1 MAQLKDSKETNRLM
15 VHAVVKALGRANIPV
30 IKASDDLAEMLYY
43 AGQQIVYSKKKTSVT
58 ALPEDNSSF
67 KGTAI
72 TDVNRTK
79 ILNNIENLIK
89 EYQLNPLK
97 NTKTFLGDIANALDC
112 KKEGGSNSRY
122 KEIITPSG
130 KSVTLRISDHGAF
143 VDNFDIRNEEEGI
156 SIVVARKKDKNL
168 KEEGKAHVVEFFY
181 SDKKLNKSEDF
192 PLPEIMKSLRQT
204 LFNGEYIDNTYIAE
218 QKEVNARFLKDK
230 SGTIYGWTSNG
241 KIYLT
246 KDGMNPKTMI
256 HEYTH
261 LWSNAMMHANPEGW
275 HSIKDIMRQ
284 DPLWRDVKD
293 DANYADIADD
303 EDMVVSE
310 VLARRS
316 EQNNSVLLERQAQ
329 KVLKEDSQDKDYQ
342 SNHLL
347 FKMKEA
353 LNGFWDWV
361 TTKLFN
367 MKKFQSEGQ
376 ISNRILYDLVNSTP
390 LSQPEETEKK
400 RASDIL
406 RKIESIIE
414 KSVKEEPLIN
424 LEDRSI
430 LDRNPFDRS
439 KPTINI
445 TNPFVIKQGIGYA
458 IRCDVNGKEQG
469 SEKLSPSEQNQYEK
483 LKETGNKDK
492 LDEFVS
498 ALAGKYFG
506 NQTIGQENI
515 KQKLKR

>member
-1 MAQLKDSKETNRLM
+1 MINKEHEKQVNELM
-15 VHAVVKALGRANIPV
+15 VSAIIKALKRANIPV
-30 IKASDDLAEMLYY
+30 VKASNDLAEMLSY

-79 ILNNIENLIK
+79 ILNNIDNLFK

-122 KEIITPSG
+122 KEIITTSG

-156 SIVVARKKDKNL
+156 SIVVARKRDENL

-204 LFNGEYIDNTYIAE
+204 LFNGEYKDNTYIAE
-218 QKEVNARFLKDK
+218 KKEVNARFLKDK

-246 KDGMNPKTMI
+246 KDGLNPKTMI

-261 LWSNAMMHANPEGW
+261 LWSNAMQIANPEGW
-275 HSIKDIMRQ
+275 QSVKDIMRQ

-293 DANYADIADD
+293 DFNYADIADD

-310 VLARRS
+310 VLSRRS

-329 KVLKEDSQDKDYQ
+329 KVLREDSLDLDYQ
-342 SNHLL
+342 ANQLL

-353 LNGFWDWV
+353 LNTFWDWV

-367 MKKFQSEGQ
+367 MKRFQSMEQ
-376 ISNRILYDLVNSTP
+376 ISNRVLYDLVNSTE
-390 LSQPEETEKK
+390 LGRTESKHNQPQY
-400 RASDIL
+400 
-406 RKIESIIE
+406 
-414 KSVKEEPLIN
+414 
-424 LEDRSI
+424 SI
-430 LDRNPFDRS
+430 LKKMENNIGNSLRNQIIDLDDPSILEKNPFD
-439 KPTINI
+439 KNI
-445 TNPFVIKQGIGYA
+445 VTSPKIIKHGMGYGV
-458 IRCDVNGKEQG
+458 RCKVNGIWQSAETLTATEVQKYNRLLQSGNIDELNRYVVHLAESHFG
-469 SEKLSPSEQNQYEK
+469 DKAEKQQQNRS
-483 LKETGNKDK
+483 
-492 LDEFVS
+492 F
-498 ALAGKYFG
+498 
-506 NQTIGQENI
+506 
-515 KQKLKR
+515 KR

>member
-1 MAQLKDSKETNRLM
+1 MSNKEQEKKSNELM
-15 VHAVVKALGRANIPV
+15 VSAIIKALKRANIPV
-30 IKASDDLAEMLYY
+30 IKASDNLAEMLYY

-79 ILNNIENLIK
+79 ILNNIDNLIK

-156 SIVVARKKDKNL
+156 SIVVARKKDENL
-168 KEEGKAHVVEFFY
+168 KEEGKAHIVEFFY

-192 PLPEIMKSLRQT
+192 PLPKILDSLRQT
-204 LFNGEYIDNTYIAE
+204 LFNGEYKDNTYIAE
-218 QKEVNARFLKDK
+218 QKEVNAHFLKDK

-246 KDGMNPKTMI
+246 KNGLNPKTMI

-261 LWSNAMMHANPEGW
+261 LWSNAMQIANPEGW
-275 HSIKDIMRQ
+275 QSVKDIMRQ

-293 DANYADIADD
+293 DSNYADIADD

-310 VLARRS
+310 VLSRCS

-329 KVLKEDSQDKDYQ
+329 KVLREDSQDMDYQ
-342 SNHLL
+342 ANQLL

-353 LNGFWDWV
+353 LNTFWDWV

-367 MKKFQSEGQ
+367 MKRFQSMEQ
-376 ISNRILYDLVNSTP
+376 VSNRVLYDLVNSTV
-390 LSQPEETEKK
+390 LGRT
-400 RASDIL
+400 IL
-406 RKIESIIE
+406 DT
-414 KSVKEEPLIN
+414 
-424 LEDRSI
+424 DRPQYSI
-430 LDRNPFDRS
+430 LKKIQDEIKDSFENRIIDLDDPSILERNPFNRHMITS
-439 KPTINI
+439 TTII
-445 TNPFVIKQGIGYA
+445 RYRGGLG
-458 IRCDVNGKEQG
+458 IRCKVDGVQQAAEPLSATEEQKYNRLLQSGNVDELKKYTVHLAERHFG
-469 SEKLSPSEQNQYEK
+469 SQTEEQ
-483 LKETGNKDK
+483 
-492 LDEFVS
+492 
-498 ALAGKYFG
+498 
-506 NQTIGQENI
+506 QTRGF
-515 KQKLKR
+515 RR